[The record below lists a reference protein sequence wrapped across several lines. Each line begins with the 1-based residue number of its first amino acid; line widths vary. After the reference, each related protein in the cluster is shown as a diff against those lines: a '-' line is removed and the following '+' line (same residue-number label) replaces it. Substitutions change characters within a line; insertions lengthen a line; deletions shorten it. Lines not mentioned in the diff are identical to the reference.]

1 MAMDNIAIGNYL
13 IKLREKAGY
22 TQTEVGNLIGVSNKT
37 ISKWE
42 CGDGLPNYDSLLAL
56 ASLYHVSVDEILQAG
71 ASERKIEAPKSKE
84 MPIGYLAMEIIA
96 VAVMGLFGILF
107 LSLGSIIDV
116 RVSFALSLISLA
128 AGLSLHLVALRL
140 YGYAE
145 GRIKML
151 EAFNHGLI
159 FLTFIDVMT
168 CFSTVWGWGIGGSLT
183 IGVDLLLISFFLMGM
198 VPAGLIA
205 GLFAYGFSKGN
216 SFGENVSEYGRFV
229 IGGFLAGTAI
239 LLLVLLIPF
248 FQYGRNGAGIYS
260 LIVLLVAI
268 AGSVLCFIKDA
279 FFDYLFSLLLFLL
292 CFIGIFVTQYN
303 WAFYAS
309 GFILATIEAATLFG
323 LRFLSKIGR

>member
-1 MAMDNIAIGNYL
+1 MDNIAIGNYL

-42 CGDGLPNYDSLLAL
+42 CGDGLPNYDSLLTL
-56 ASLYHVSVDEILQAG
+56 ASLYRVSVDEILQAG
-71 ASERKIEAPKSKE
+71 ASERKIEAPRSKE
-84 MPIGYLAMEIIA
+84 TPIAYLVMEIIA

-116 RVSFALSLISLA
+116 RVSFALSLVSLA

-140 YGYAE
+140 YGCCD

-159 FLTFIDVMT
+159 FLAFVDVMT
-168 CFSTVWGWGIGGSLT
+168 CFSTVWFWDFGGSLT
-183 IGVDLLLISFFLMGM
+183 IGVDYLLISFFLMGM
-198 VPAGLIA
+198 LPAGLIA

-216 SFGENVSEYGRFV
+216 SFGENVSEYGRFI

-248 FQYGRNGAGIYS
+248 FQDGRNGAGIYS
-260 LIVLLVAI
+260 LIVLLISFAC
-268 AGSVLCFIKDA
+268 SVLCFIKDA
-279 FFDYLFSLLLFLL
+279 FFDYLFSLLLLLL
-292 CFIGIFVTQYN
+292 CFIGIFATQNN
-303 WAFYAS
+303 WTIYSS
-309 GFILATIEAATLFG
+309 GFILATIESVALFG